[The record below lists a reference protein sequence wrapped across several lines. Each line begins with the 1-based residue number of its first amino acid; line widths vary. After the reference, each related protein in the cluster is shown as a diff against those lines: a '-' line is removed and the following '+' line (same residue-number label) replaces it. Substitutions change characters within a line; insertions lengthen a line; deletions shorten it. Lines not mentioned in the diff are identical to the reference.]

1 MGHPDAEAL
10 LRGPGVA
17 LMALMSRVTQMAVG
31 GNGPRVDSAYR
42 RATGAVLA
50 FLAVSLLV
58 KLGELLLTHEHR
70 VHLPSQPGLA
80 SRAVQVW
87 LWFRFSW
94 QELAGGAFLLVLLS
108 AVAALAPSPARWVR
122 TCVNAAALVLLPA
135 LSLAAVLGI
144 AYYAT
149 YQMPFTRDDFGY
161 LPWAGQ
167 LVATSRLFQI
177 WQVRAGLVCLAVLY
191 VALPWAA
198 VRWPWRIPRAAA
210 AGPIGIL
217 ILISGA
223 SLAAGRPNLDE
234 AVLTPHPTW
243 WLFAGHRVSY
253 RELPPT
259 AVLAPIG
266 SRQRKHT
273 PSSRPRNI
281 MLFILESTPAIAV
294 YPYNPDAAAGRRL
307 FAQFGTRITLFEHV
321 FAVMPNSASTLMSAM
336 MGLRP
341 LPTVEAAER
350 AAGAT
355 RTLPE
360 ILRARG
366 FRTEMYLNSD
376 SMMSMTP
383 MISRG
388 FDRTLDANQEWS
400 SRNEYVRM
408 FWGHDDEILAE
419 EMKTFLSAQT
429 PASPP
434 FFMVAFSSN
443 PHVPYEVERIPG
455 LAVEVDPKRAHRRLV
470 ERDLDLLTD
479 VYASMIAAGLAE
491 HTAVLVFGDH
501 GEAFNEHPGNLI
513 HSKMLYDE
521 NVHVP
526 FLLIYP
532 GRFGLPERIGQLG
545 SLDDVLPTVCDLL
558 GIDAE
563 PRDGMSLLFEA
574 PERMVYSVTDYGP
587 GQVALRDARY
597 TYLRWRSGRELLFD
611 RRADPGEQRDIAAAA
626 PDVLA
631 RFRSRLDGKG
641 ATAK

>member
-1 MGHPDAEAL
+1 MEIE
-10 LRGPGVA
+10 
-17 LMALMSRVTQMAVG
+17 
-31 GNGPRVDSAYR
+31 GNSPRVDPVYR

-58 KLGELLLTHEHR
+58 KLGELVLTHEHR
-70 VHLPSQPGLA
+70 VYLASQPGLA
-80 SRAVQVW
+80 SRAVQAW

-94 QELAGGAFLLVLLS
+94 QELAGGAILLGLLS
-108 AVAALAPSPARWVR
+108 AVTATAPSPSRRVR
-122 TCVNAAALVLLPA
+122 TCVNAVALVLLPV
-135 LSLAAVLGI
+135 LSLAAVLGL

-149 YQMPFTRDDFGY
+149 YQMPFTRDDLAY

-177 WQVRAGLVCLAVLY
+177 WQVRAGLVCLVVLYAVLP
-191 VALPWAA
+191 LAA
-198 VRWPWRIPRAAA
+198 VWWPWRIPRTAA
-210 AGPIGIL
+210 AGAIGIL
-217 ILISGA
+217 ILTSLA
-223 SLAAGRPNLDE
+223 SYAAGRPNLDE

-243 WLFAGHRVSY
+243 WLVAGHRVSY

-266 SRQRKHT
+266 SQRRKYT

-281 MLFILESTPAIAV
+281 ILFILESTPAIAV
-294 YPYNPDAAAGRRL
+294 YPYDQGAAAGRRL
-307 FAQFGTRITLFEHV
+307 FEQFGDRITLFEHA
-321 FAVMPNSASTLMSAM
+321 FAVMPNSASTLMSVM

-350 AAGAT
+350 AAGST
-355 RTLPE
+355 RTLSE
-360 ILRARG
+360 ILQARG
-366 FRTEMYLNSD
+366 FRTEMYLNGD
-376 SMMSMTP
+376 SGMSMTS

-388 FDRTLDANQEWS
+388 FDRWLDANNPWS
-400 SRNEYVRM
+400 SQNEYVRM

-443 PHVPYEVERIPG
+443 PHVPYEVDRIPG
-455 LAVEVDPKRAHRRLV
+455 LAAEADPKRAHRRLV
-470 ERDLDLLTD
+470 ERDLDLLTE
-479 VYASMIAAGLAE
+479 VYATMNTSGLAE
-491 HTAVLVFGDH
+491 HTAVFVFGDH
-501 GEAFNEHPGNLI
+501 GEAFNEHPGNVI
-513 HSKMLYDE
+513 HSKMLYRE

-532 GRFGLPERIGQLG
+532 GRFGLPERIGQLA

-558 GIDAE
+558 GVDAE

-574 PERMVYSVTDYGP
+574 PARVVYSVTDYGP

-611 RRADPGEQRDIAAAA
+611 RRADPGEQRDIAVAA

-631 RFRSRLDGKG
+631 RFRSRLDGAG
-641 ATAK
+641 ATAR